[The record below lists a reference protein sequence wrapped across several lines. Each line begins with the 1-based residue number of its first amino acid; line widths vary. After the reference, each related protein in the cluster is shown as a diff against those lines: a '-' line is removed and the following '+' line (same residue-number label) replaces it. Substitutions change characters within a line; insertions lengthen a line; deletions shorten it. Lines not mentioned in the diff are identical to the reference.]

1 MKTKVKI
8 YIIAASL
15 GLLSTQAF
23 ATSSG
28 INQRDHFR
36 FDRTNPAGQDVIVEN
51 NYYYGDG
58 DYIYDYYYASRIR
71 RFHSPYVSYSYYNSY
86 YTDCYWYTY
95 EPSFWGMS
103 IYLGSMWNPVGLT
116 ISFGYPYRNYYSSYY
131 YDPYPWYPV
140 YNIVY
145 RPRIVNRYYYNTW
158 YGNRIRYHKPFYAN
172 RYYYHNNYR
181 DFHRDGYYS
190 RPYKYAYNYGA
201 SNNYRKNQVV
211 PSRTSI
217 NRDNNRNSNVI
228 NSSRRSLPTNTTS
241 RTGNNNSNV
250 EKGRRVVSNTDVGRR
265 NSASDRTIIENRNNN
280 KNVSPVTRTN
290 RSDENRRIVTNTR
303 RNTPVPNND
312 RNINRSQNK
321 IETRKNTDVRSRNE
335 SSRSDYRAPRKNSS
349 RTRISKP
356 ANTNRSNSYRVP
368 AKTKK
373 SNVRSSNSRS
383 NNSSKKV
390 TRSSGNSKSK
400 GTKSGSGSK
409 SSRKKSSGRRR

>member
-1 MKTKVKI
+1 MKTKAKI

-15 GLLSTQAF
+15 GFLSTQAF
-23 ATSSG
+23 TASSG
-28 INQRDHFR
+28 LNKRDHFR

-51 NYYYGDG
+51 NYHYGDG

-158 YGNRIRYHKPFYAN
+158 YGNRIRYHRPFYAD

-190 RPYKYAYNYGA
+190 RPYKYANNYKA

-211 PSRTSI
+211 PSRTSV

-228 NSSRRSLPTNTTS
+228 NSSRRSSPTNTA
-241 RTGNNNSNV
+241 RTGNYNRNA
-250 EKGRRVVSNTDVGRR
+250 EKERRVISN
-265 NSASDRTIIENRNNN
+265 N
-280 KNVSPVTRTN
+280 
-290 RSDENRRIVTNTR
+290 
-303 RNTPVPNND
+303 

-321 IETRKNTDVRSRNE
+321 IETRKNTYVRSRDE
-335 SSRSDYRAPRKNSS
+335 SSRSDYRAPLKNSN

-400 GTKSGSGSK
+400 DTKSGSGSK
-409 SSRKKSSGRRR
+409 SSRKKSSGRR